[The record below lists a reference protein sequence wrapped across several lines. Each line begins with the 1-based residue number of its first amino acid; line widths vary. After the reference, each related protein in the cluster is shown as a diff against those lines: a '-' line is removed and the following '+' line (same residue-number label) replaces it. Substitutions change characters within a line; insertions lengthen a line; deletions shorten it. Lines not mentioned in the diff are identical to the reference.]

1 MSTYDNPYSRFV
13 AWVKIILPLVAL
25 GLLSSMFLL
34 ARDIDPTRQLPF
46 AQTDVTTLA
55 REQSIS
61 APNYAGVTSDGSAIS
76 ISATQARPDLDDR
89 DIVRTTDMRVAVEG
103 TDGSLVRLSS
113 QFGTIDTGEAQAV
126 LQGGVIITTSTGYRV
141 TTEVMTTR
149 LDRTDLSSGGDVRV
163 DGPAGELTAG
173 RMHLTRS
180 EIDPDAHVLV
190 FKDGVELIYDPNL

>member
-13 AWVKIILPLVAL
+13 AWVKILLPLAAL
-25 GLLSSMFLL
+25 GLLSSMFLF
-34 ARDIDPTRQLPF
+34 ARDIDPTGQLPF

-76 ISATQARPDLDDR
+76 ISATQARPDPNNR
-89 DIVRTTDMRVAVEG
+89 DIVRVTDMRVSLEG
-103 TDGSLVRLSS
+103 QDGSLTKLSS
-113 QFGTIDTGEAQAV
+113 QLGTIDTDESQAV

-149 LDRTDLSSGGDVRV
+149 LDRTDLSSGGKVRAV
-163 DGPAGELTAG
+163 GPSGELTAG
-173 RMHLTRS
+173 RMHLTTDENNR
-180 EIDPDAHVLV
+180 DDHLLV
-190 FKDGVELIYDPNL
+190 FKDGVTLIYDPNS